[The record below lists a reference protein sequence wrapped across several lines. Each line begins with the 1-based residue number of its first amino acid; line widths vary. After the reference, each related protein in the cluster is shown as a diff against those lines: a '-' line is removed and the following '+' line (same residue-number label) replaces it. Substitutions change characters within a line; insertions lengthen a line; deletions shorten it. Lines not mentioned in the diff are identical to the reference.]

1 MALKS
6 TLLQRAKE
14 RLAAVALGLFDVA
27 LTCLFAWLLIELGD
41 WMIAKAPM
49 MKTTEHANMLSKGG
63 SILSWMGAV
72 SVLVAVFELVLWPWY
87 SLKDSWNRHKND
99 PAFAGRLGEGWC
111 ILIGLAIHALIWSS
125 A

>member
-1 MALKS
+1 MKETFWQWVNDKSEAVTLK
-6 TLLQRAKE
+6 
-14 RLAAVALGLFDVA
+14 LFDLVV
-27 LTCLFAWLLIELGD
+27 TCLFAWLLIEVGD
-41 WMIAKAPM
+41 WMIGKAPM